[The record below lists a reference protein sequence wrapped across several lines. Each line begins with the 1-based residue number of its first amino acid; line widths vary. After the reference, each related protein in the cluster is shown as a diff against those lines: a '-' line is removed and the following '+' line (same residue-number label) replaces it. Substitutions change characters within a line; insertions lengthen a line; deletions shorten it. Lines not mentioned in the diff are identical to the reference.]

1 MQVVCDHEKK
11 IRSLFVGFPGSVHD
25 ARVFNRSPL
34 SQQLPGKCGGYII
47 LGDSAYSCSRHLIT
61 PFKDQGNLTRRQR
74 LFNQRLSSCRYI
86 IEHCFG
92 LLKQKFR
99 QLYHC
104 KLRSVNDIANFIR
117 ACCVL
122 HNMGIDDEFNVNVE
136 EWENEP
142 VPDRINPE
150 INDED
155 LERDGPEGV
164 AFRNYLLETLNL

>member
-1 MQVVCDHEKK
+1 MVCDHQKK

-25 ARVFNRSPL
+25 SRVYRRSPL
-34 SQQLPGKCGGYII
+34 SNDLQEKCGNYFI

-61 PFKDQGNLTRRQR
+61 PFKDQGNLTRQQR
-74 LFNQRLSSCRYI
+74 LFNQRLSGCRYI

-104 KLRSVNDIANFIR
+104 KLRNINDLVNFIR

-122 HNMGIDDEFNVNVE
+122 HNMALEDEFPVE
-136 EWENEP
+136 FELNRNEP
-142 VPDRINPE
+142 VQNRN
-150 INDED
+150 NDVIHDGE
-155 LERDGPEGV
+155 LERDFPEGI
-164 AFRNYLLETLNL
+164 AYRNYLLQTLNL